1 MKRLFSSVRETDH
14 STKDY
19 TQRSAV
25 MQRTRRRCEGT
36 AMGATVFDLRPGV
49 GIGPFSIGMPICD
62 AFAQIEQQPNIYD
75 VVHVKYHDEDPL
87 KLDIVISFPDH
98 GFHLR
103 FDPWSQRLRLV
114 EIYDVKRLQ
123 MRYATSMIGGPSTLA
138 TFVAVYA
145 LFGPTFPGIYDK
157 ERGVYS
163 LFYPGLSFQFPI
175 PNQYTDCCH
184 DGEAALPLEFPDG
197 TTPVTCRVSIYDN
210 SSDKKVGVGKLMDR
224 ASVPPLPPGSL
235 YMEEVHVKLG
245 KELYFTVGGQHM
257 PFGASPQDVWTDL
270 GRPCGI
276 HPKQV
281 DQMVIHSA
289 SDPRP
294 KTTLCGD
301 YFYNYFTRGMDI
313 LFDGETHRAKKFVL
327 HTNYPGHADFNSYIK
342 CNFVISVGESEA
354 EANRGGNK
362 ITPRTNWE
370 QVKEILG
377 ECGPAAI
384 QTQGSTSNPFG
395 STYVYGYQNVAF
407 EVMKNGHIATITLFH
422 VAFCCVLKSST
433 TYHVDD
439 QCVSLCRGFLCF
451 GWRGYIFYY
460 SLQTNSFS
468 DLFSSAVRS
477 ILLLWYSYQFDFVS
491 VRLHSSNCEF
501 RDLAEMINASGLTLA
516 PPKFHFLWRSHRFG
530 TPQRSSQAL
539 AVRRDAAACP
549 LLQRACLALSTQR
562 SNAMIVRAMSASFGD
577 MSDDSSAVFPRIN
590 VKDPY
595 KRLGIS
601 RMASEDEIQG
611 ARNFLIQQYAGHKP
625 SVDAIESAH
634 DKIIMQK
641 FHERKNPKIDIN
653 KKVRQVR
660 QSKVVSFV
668 FDRFQTPPNAFL
680 VKTAVTYAVLG
691 ALTVLFPTEE
701 GPTLQVLLSVIATF
715 YFIHQRLKKKL
726 WSFLYGTGSFIFSWL
741 IGTFLMVSVI
751 PPFIK
756 GPRGFEVM
764 SSLLSYVLLWVASSY
779 LR

>member
-1 MKRLFSSVRETDH
+1 
-14 STKDY
+14 
-19 TQRSAV
+19 

-123 MRYATSMIGGPSTLA
+123 MRYATSMIGGPSTMA

-224 ASVPPLPPGSL
+224 ASVRPLPPGSL

-395 STYVYGYQNVAF
+395 STYVLGIGILFVINIKGNILSGVNNFAGDEEWSYSHYYFVP
-407 EVMKNGHIATITLFH
+407 VMMCLPILFAQIS

-439 QCVSLCRGFLCF
+439 QCVSFCRGFLCF

-460 SLQTNSFS
+460 SLQTGFGRDDECVRVNSSSPQISLPMAFTSFWYTSEKLSSFS
-468 DLFSSAVRS
+468 CSSRCCSLSSSSKVGLFSTFYTKKQCYDRPC
-477 ILLLWYSYQFDFVS
+477 
-491 VRLHSSNCEF
+491 HEC
-501 RDLAEMINASGLTLA
+501 
-516 PPKFHFLWRSHRFG
+516 FLW
-530 TPQRSSQAL
+530 
-539 AVRRDAAACP
+539 
-549 LLQRACLALSTQR
+549 
-562 SNAMIVRAMSASFGD
+562 
-577 MSDDSSAVFPRIN
+577 
-590 VKDPY
+590 
-595 KRLGIS
+595 
-601 RMASEDEIQG
+601 
-611 ARNFLIQQYAGHKP
+611 
-625 SVDAIESAH
+625 
-634 DKIIMQK
+634 
-641 FHERKNPKIDIN
+641 
-653 KKVRQVR
+653 
-660 QSKVVSFV
+660 
-668 FDRFQTPPNAFL
+668 
-680 VKTAVTYAVLG
+680 
-691 ALTVLFPTEE
+691 
-701 GPTLQVLLSVIATF
+701 
-715 YFIHQRLKKKL
+715 
-726 WSFLYGTGSFIFSWL
+726 
-741 IGTFLMVSVI
+741 
-751 PPFIK
+751 
-756 GPRGFEVM
+756 
-764 SSLLSYVLLWVASSY
+764 
-779 LR
+779 

>member
-1 MKRLFSSVRETDH
+1 
-14 STKDY
+14 
-19 TQRSAV
+19 

-123 MRYATSMIGGPSTLA
+123 MRYATSTIGGSTLA

-157 ERGVYS
+157 QRGVYS

-257 PFGASPQDVWTDL
+257 PFGASPQVNFCTYLSYCASSLELIISCSVQDVWTDL

-294 KTTLCGD
+294 QTTLCGD

-407 EVMKNGHIATITLFH
+407 EETFSSGVNNFAGDEERSYSHYYFVPVMMCLPPEAQIS
-422 VAFCCVLKSST
+422 VVFCCVLNSST
-433 TYHVDD
+433 AYHVDD
-439 QCVSLCRGFLCF
+439 QCVSLCRGSYAL
-451 GWRGYIFYY
+451 GGEAEAIIIFY
-460 SLQTNSFS
+460 N
-468 DLFSSAVRS
+468 
-477 ILLLWYSYQFDFVS
+477 
-491 VRLHSSNCEF
+491 RL
-501 RDLAEMINASGLTLA
+501 DLAEMMNASGLTLA
-516 PPKFHFLWRSHRFG
+516 PPKFHFRWRSHRFA
-530 TPQRSSQAL
+530 TSQRISQASS
-539 AVRRDAAACP
+539 VRRDAAACP
-549 LLQRACLALSTQR
+549 LLQR
-562 SNAMIVRAMSASFGD
+562 
-577 MSDDSSAVFPRIN
+577 
-590 VKDPY
+590 
-595 KRLGIS
+595 
-601 RMASEDEIQG
+601 
-611 ARNFLIQQYAGHKP
+611 
-625 SVDAIESAH
+625 
-634 DKIIMQK
+634 
-641 FHERKNPKIDIN
+641 
-653 KKVRQVR
+653 
-660 QSKVVSFV
+660 
-668 FDRFQTPPNAFL
+668 
-680 VKTAVTYAVLG
+680 
-691 ALTVLFPTEE
+691 
-701 GPTLQVLLSVIATF
+701 
-715 YFIHQRLKKKL
+715 
-726 WSFLYGTGSFIFSWL
+726 
-741 IGTFLMVSVI
+741 
-751 PPFIK
+751 
-756 GPRGFEVM
+756 
-764 SSLLSYVLLWVASSY
+764 
-779 LR
+779 